1 MVFKVNDVPGKEIL
15 KTILDCQENEDPY
28 VTVID
33 GKGLFI
39 TPLSSTMQ
47 PLETEHEWMESGRKS
62 PTAWRTETDDG
73 FHFLVKK
80 RK

>member
-1 MVFKVNDVPGKEIL
+1 MLEINDIPGKEIR
-15 KTILDCQENEDPY
+15 KAISVCQEKENPY
-28 VTVID
+28 VTVIKA
-33 GKGLFI
+33 KGLSI

-47 PLETEHEWMESGRKS
+47 PLESEHEWMESGRKS